1 MPKKSK
7 PQPRRQSVGT
17 LAAQAASHLQA
28 GRFRQA
34 SDLYKQLLKREQRA
48 EWRDA
53 LAQAY
58 RGRARQLT
66 AKGLYIEATALWENM
81 EALCGQRYPEEG
93 IDLLL
98 EAGSLDKAARRFAAA
113 GPAFCD
119 SPGGTRLAARLA
131 GLLACGHEEIA
142 AALPADSPLLRHRDA
157 VLAAMDA
164 CCRGD
169 DAAMKECLKAIPF
182 RSPYRDLRL
191 ILQGLAA
198 FTTDPQDAGAQ
209 IDRVAADSP
218 FARFAALVR
227 TAGLDNAALL
237 PALADLQPQER
248 EMVLALKGWDA
259 RRRDFASRLAEIG
272 RADARALLRFALRH
286 GEGLE
291 ASRLRPFCLQLLPH
305 DPDSLPAFEK
315 RFGALPPLE
324 RERIQAL
331 AAEQRR
337 EPLIA
342 RDHWQVCVEQL
353 TATSKDDNALAAAL
367 ILRRMADL
375 TVQARGLGPWSKE
388 VPLFLAR
395 SVELDPQDK
404 STYLQLIQIAHQQD
418 DAKEQDFWIQRA
430 VRQFPEDAEV
440 LMMAGASAY
449 RRGAFKKAAGFAQTL
464 LARDPINPH
473 ARALLISCH
482 LAHARKQM
490 RAGRHAPAGQELSA
504 AAQVAREA
512 EQHGIVE
519 LHRGFLALLQGAEQE
534 AEARLRQGLRDL
546 GGGLVAQFR
555 FLVDGQRLDIAQR
568 TLTRHYNRVR
578 GEPAPPTVQEITRLA
593 EYIHRYLDDKV
604 KAIPKILEHLR
615 APLRAA
621 ARLGFTEQETRA
633 VLKAL
638 ARAGDYPLLRDYAE
652 AAMQRFGQQPRLL
665 YYYVAGR
672 TQGRENRAT
681 TLERVQL
688 QAALDRA
695 LAAEDP
701 ETAALIE
708 EYLGLP
714 LFPAGALPPM
724 PPKVREAFEELMEL
738 LDTDNPQDILDT
750 LSEHLQDEDE
760 LPPLPSPFPRR
771 RRK

>member
-7 PQPRRQSVGT
+7 PQPRRQPAGT

-58 RGRARQLT
+58 RGRARQLA

-81 EALCGQRYPEEG
+81 EALCGQRHLEEG

-98 EAGSLDKAARRFAAA
+98 EAGSFGKAARWFADA
-113 GPAFCD
+113 GPAFHD
-119 SPGGTRLAARLA
+119 SPAGTRLAARLA

-142 AALPADSPLLRHRDA
+142 AALPADSPLLRHRGA

-164 CCRGD
+164 WCRRD
-169 DAAMKECLKAIPF
+169 DAAVKEGLKAIPF

-198 FTTDPQDAGAQ
+198 FTADSREAVAQ
-209 IDRVAADSP
+209 LDRVAADSP
-218 FARFAALVR
+218 FARFAGLVR
-227 TAGLDNAALL
+227 SAGLDNAALL
-237 PALADLQPQER
+237 PALADLQPEER
-248 EMVLALKGWDA
+248 QLVLALKGWDA
-259 RRRDFASRLAEIG
+259 RQRDFASRLAEIG
-272 RADARALLRFALRH
+272 RADPGALLRFALRH

-291 ASRLRPFCLQLLPH
+291 ASRLRPLCLQLLPH

-315 RFGALPPLE
+315 RFGALAPLE
-324 RERIQAL
+324 RQRIQAL

-337 EPLIA
+337 DPLTA

-353 TATSKDDNALAAAL
+353 TATPKDDAALAAAL

-375 TVQARGLGPWSKE
+375 TVQARGLSPWNTE
-388 VPLFLAR
+388 VPRLLAR

-404 STYLQLIQIAHQQD
+404 PTYLQLMQIARQQD
-418 DAKEQDFWIQRA
+418 DPRQQDFWIQRA
-430 VRQFPEDAEV
+430 VQQFPEDAEV
-440 LMMAGASAY
+440 LMIAGASAY

-490 RAGRHAPAGQELSA
+490 RGGKHALAERELSA

-512 EQHGIVE
+512 EQRGIVE
-519 LHRGFLALLQGAEQE
+519 VNRGFLALLQGAEQE
-534 AEARLRQGLRDL
+534 AEARLRQGLHDL
-546 GGGLVAQFR
+546 GGGLVARFR
-555 FLVDGQRLDIAQR
+555 FLVDGQRLDIDQR
-568 TLTRHYNRVR
+568 TLTRHYNRVQ
-578 GEPAPPTVQEITRLA
+578 GELVPPTVQEITLLA

-604 KAIPKILEHLR
+604 KAIPKVLEHLR
-615 APLRAA
+615 ALLRAA
-621 ARLGFTEQETRA
+621 ARLEFSEQETRA
-633 VLKAL
+633 VLGAL
-638 ARAGDYPLLRDYAE
+638 ARAGCYPLLRDYAE

-665 YYYVAGR
+665 YYYVVGR
-672 TQGRENRAT
+672 TQGRENKAT

-695 LAAEDP
+695 LAAEDA

-708 EYLGLP
+708 EYLNLP
-714 LFPAGALPPM
+714 LFPAGAM
-724 PPKVREAFEELMEL
+724 PPVPPELREALAGILDL
-738 LDTDNPQDILDT
+738 LNTDNPEDVFNA
-750 LSEHLQDEDE
+750 LSGHLQDEDD
-760 LPPLPSPFPRR
+760 LPPLPSLFPKR